1 MAFARAG
8 DGRSAVE
15 VLQLLNPVQNT
26 RTPEAVAR
34 YRGEP
39 YVVAADVYAL
49 QGEEGRGGWTWYTG
63 SSGWMYRVWL
73 EEVIGFRLRGQTVMI
88 DPVIPPDWKHFSVSY
103 RYEETSYEMTVEN
116 PDAISRVFDRTD
128 GARISTHFMQ
138 DDKEDTV
145 RIRLVVTASQHKRR

>member
-1 MAFARAG
+1 
-8 DGRSAVE
+8 
-15 VLQLLNPVQNT
+15 
-26 RTPEAVAR
+26 
-34 YRGEP
+34 
-39 YVVAADVYAL
+39 VVAADVYAL